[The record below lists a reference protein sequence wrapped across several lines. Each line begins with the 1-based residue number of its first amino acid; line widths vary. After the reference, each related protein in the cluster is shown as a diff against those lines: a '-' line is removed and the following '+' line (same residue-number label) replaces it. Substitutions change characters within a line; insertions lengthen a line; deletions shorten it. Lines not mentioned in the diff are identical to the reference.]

1 MSVSR
6 RDFLVGSS
14 AAMASAAMIGP
25 PAFASPKAGRDWEMP
40 EKRPFRSIEN
50 EWITL
55 KDGTRLAARMWIPE
69 GAENSPVAVV
79 WEYLPYRKRDSE
91 RQRDTGWAEA
101 FVPYG
106 FAFVRVDIRGSGDSD
121 GVLLGEYLQQE
132 QDDAVEVIAWLAR
145 QPWSNG
151 SVGMRGISWGG
162 FSSLQAAALA
172 PPALKAIIPQCASD
186 NRYTDDAH
194 YVGGALTLD
203 NYDWGAEFKT
213 VLVGPPDPA
222 IVGDRWRD
230 MWLNRLK
237 ATPPV
242 LAEWLSHQ
250 RYDAFWQHGSVA
262 VDYSR
267 IKIPV
272 YIVDGQIDSYRDFL
286 PRLLG
291 NLRVPRKGI
300 MGPWGHKYPQLADSG
315 PGINWVTEEVRWWTQ
330 WLLGVDTGIMEEPM
344 LRVFLEDRTAAE
356 AWPRDVPGR
365 WVTEPSWPSTH
376 IQPRTMFLN
385 SDGLSDK
392 QGAEAVRICRSQETI
407 GLTKREW
414 FPWNLDID
422 LPPDQTPDDRRSL
435 TFDSAPLSNDLEIL
449 GRPLAAIRVS
459 STEPVA
465 KLVVRLNE
473 VTPEGKSWS
482 VSYGVLNLTH
492 RDGHE
497 TPVALEPGRHYE
509 VEVPCYFTAHR
520 FKKGNR
526 IRVAI
531 TESIWPLLWP
541 SPRPVT
547 LEISA
552 GASRMTL
559 PVRPN
564 DGARETMPIAVLRD
578 RVRQRVEANPAERND
593 HIVTQ
598 TGPDAEGRVMLHKQL
613 RDPPETLADIGT
625 TMSGGS
631 DWYMSIKEGD
641 PNSSI
646 WKLEWFS
653 RLKRNEWD
661 TSLRSTLELSST
673 AEEFRIKESI
683 HALEG
688 DKVVFER
695 QWDNRIRRDLL

>member
-6 RDFLVGSS
+6 RNFLVNSGAVIAG
-14 AAMASAAMIGP
+14 AAVIGP
-25 PAFASPKAGRDWEMP
+25 PVFSSPKVHGDWKLP

-50 EWITL
+50 EWIAL
-55 KDGTRLAARMWIPE
+55 KDGTRLAARMWLPA
-69 GAENSPVAVV
+69 GAETSPVPVV

-91 RQRDTGWAEA
+91 RHRDTGWAEA

-222 IVGDRWRD
+222 IVGDRWRE
-230 MWLNRLK
+230 MWLGRLK
-237 ATPPV
+237 ATPPI

-267 IKIPV
+267 IKCPV
-272 YIVDGQIDSYRDFL
+272 YAVDGQIDSYRDFL

-291 NLRVPRKGI
+291 NLRVPRKGL
-300 MGPWGHKYPQLADSG
+300 MGPWGHKYPQLADAG
-315 PGINWVTEEVRWWTQ
+315 PGLDWVTEEVRWWSQ
-330 WLLGVDTGIMEEPM
+330 WLLGVETGIMDEPM
-344 LRVFLEDRTAAE
+344 LRVFMEDRTAAE
-356 AWPRDVPGR
+356 VWPRDVPGR
-365 WVTEPSWPSTH
+365 WVTEPSWPSPH
-376 IQPRTMFLN
+376 IQSRTLFLN

-392 QGAEAVRICRSQETI
+392 QAAAAVRICRSQETI

-414 FPWNLDID
+414 FPWNLNID
-422 LPPDQTPDDRRSL
+422 LPPDQTPDDKRSL
-435 TFDSAPLSNDLEIL
+435 TFDSAALPGDVEIL
-449 GRPLAAIRVS
+449 GRPVAAIRVS
-459 STEPVA
+459 SSEPVA
-465 KLVVRLNE
+465 KLVVRINE

-497 TPVALEPGRHYE
+497 TPTALEPGRRYD

-531 TESIWPLLWP
+531 TESLWPMLWP

-547 LEISA
+547 LEITA
-552 GASRMTL
+552 GASRLSL
-559 PVRPN
+559 PIRPN
-564 DGARETMPIAVLRD
+564 DGARGTMPIAILSD
-578 RVRQRVEANPAERND
+578 RVRKQVEENPAELRNYT
-593 HIVTQ
+593 ITQ
-598 TGPDAEGRVMLHKQL
+598 TGPDAQGRVMLHKKL

-653 RLKRNEWD
+653 RLMRNEWD

-673 AEEFRIKESI
+673 TEEFRIKESI
-683 HALEG
+683 RALEG

-695 QWDNRIRRDLL
+695 HWDNRIKRDLL

>member
-14 AAMASAAMIGP
+14 AAMASAAVIGP
-25 PAFASPKAGRDWEMP
+25 PAFASTKGGRDWKMP

-162 FSSLQAAALA
+162 FSSLQTAALA

-237 ATPPV
+237 ATPPI

-315 PGINWVTEEVRWWTQ
+315 PGLNWVTEEVRWWTQ
-330 WLLGVDTGIMEEPM
+330 WLLGIDTGIMEEPM

-356 AWPRDVPGR
+356 VWPRDVPGR
-365 WVTEPSWPSTH
+365 WVTEPSWPSPH
-376 IQPRTMFLN
+376 IQPRTLFLN
-385 SDGLSDK
+385 SDGLSGK
-392 QGAEAVRICRSQETI
+392 QGAETVRICRSQETI

-422 LPPDQTPDDRRSL
+422 LPPDQTPDDSRSL

-497 TPVALEPGRHYE
+497 TPIALVPGHHYE

-547 LEISA
+547 LEITA

-578 RVRQRVEANPAERND
+578 RIRRRVEASPAERNN
-593 HIVTQ
+593 HIVAQ
-598 TGPDAEGRVMLHKQL
+598 TGPDAEGRVTLHKQL

-695 QWDNRIRRDLL
+695 QWDNRVRRDLL